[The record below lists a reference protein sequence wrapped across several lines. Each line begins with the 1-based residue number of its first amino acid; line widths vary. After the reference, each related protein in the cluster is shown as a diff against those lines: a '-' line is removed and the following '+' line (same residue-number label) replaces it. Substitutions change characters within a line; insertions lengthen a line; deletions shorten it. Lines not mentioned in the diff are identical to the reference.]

1 MIKKLNKLNLNNDTL
16 ILRNESLKKHTTFG
30 VGGPAEILISPT
42 TNDDI
47 IKLINFSKKEN
58 IQIIF
63 IGSGSNILASDNG
76 FKGIIISL
84 KKTFKNFKINDQL
97 EAQIE
102 TGVMLGNIVKVL
114 TQKSVKGIE
123 SLMGV
128 PGTLGGAIMMNAGAY
143 GSEISNFLT
152 EINVIDYKGNEK
164 IYKKDD
170 INFSYRFSS
179 IQNTEIITQAKFK
192 FTKGNLDNITNRKR
206 DISKKRKEN
215 QPLTFR
221 SAGSIF
227 KNPNKEVAAGY
238 LIDQAKLKG
247 KRIGDAEISTKHA
260 NFIINHGNASSNDII
275 KLIKIIKNKVKEKF
289 NIDLNL
295 EIKLIGF
302 FKEEL
307 IGVA

>member
-1 MIKKLNKLNLNNDTL
+1 MK
-16 ILRNESLKKHTTFG
+16 
-30 VGGPAEILISPT
+30 
-42 TNDDI
+42 
-47 IKLINFSKKEN
+47 
-58 IQIIF
+58 
-63 IGSGSNILASDNG
+63 
-76 FKGIIISL
+76 
-84 KKTFKNFKINDQL
+84 
-97 EAQIE
+97 
-102 TGVMLGNIVKVL
+102 
-114 TQKSVKGIE
+114 
-123 SLMGV
+123 
-128 PGTLGGAIMMNAGAY
+128 
-143 GSEISNFLT
+143 
-152 EINVIDYKGNEK
+152 K

-227 KNPNKEVAAGY
+227 KNPNKKIAAGY

-275 KLIKIIKNKVKEKF
+275 NLIKVIKNKVKEKF